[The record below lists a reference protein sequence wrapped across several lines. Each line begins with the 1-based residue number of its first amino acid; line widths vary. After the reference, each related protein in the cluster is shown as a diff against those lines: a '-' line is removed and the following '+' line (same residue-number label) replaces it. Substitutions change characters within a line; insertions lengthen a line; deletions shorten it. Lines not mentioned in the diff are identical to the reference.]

1 MQAHI
6 VVVVVSVSNNRLQK
20 KPLFFL
26 MEFDALINM
35 RLVFDTYT
43 GNNTNTD
50 LNLHLFLSYC
60 SHNII
65 EVVPGG
71 GAVHN

>member
-1 MQAHI
+1 
-6 VVVVVSVSNNRLQK
+6 
-20 KPLFFL
+20 

-71 GAVHN
+71 GLFITNELV